1 MAHITG
7 GGLTEN
13 IIVRQA
19 RSPVIDELL
28 EELRLNVVESVDCA
42 LRCAFRLVDV
52 GGCGWARSPC
62 DAGGLAHLAVH
73 EIIAGE
79 IPRNIGMRIR
89 RFLQESIQGVGL
101 RAVHIDLSHDQELS
115 IISLPGEI
123 KYLLIGQRLLA
134 AELVAWEDNDVY
146 AVAVFAI

>member
-1 MAHITG
+1 MRWGCSGTVQKRTGSKRTKSRNNQGG

-52 GGCGWARSPC
+52 GGCG
-62 DAGGLAHLAVH
+62 
-73 EIIAGE
+73 
-79 IPRNIGMRIR
+79 
-89 RFLQESIQGVGL
+89 VGSL
-101 RAVHIDLSHDQELS
+101 TLLST
-115 IISLPGEI
+115 
-123 KYLLIGQRLLA
+123 K
-134 AELVAWEDNDVY
+134 
-146 AVAVFAI
+146 